1 MSSFRLFANNQN
13 EYKNVMSCYNNNEET
28 NRNINYKYTTSGKP
42 KSQSHE
48 FNGNAKI
55 HKFK

>member
-1 MSSFRLFANNQN
+1 MS
-13 EYKNVMSCYNNNEET
+13 YYNNNEET